1 MRLLR
6 SGGPSG
12 RQGRDLP
19 PARKRGGTKRR
30 ASKGLSS
37 LPRGAYLAA
46 IAVLG
51 AGLLVGAGVWSVRA
65 GHPARVAE
73 WAGGHFT
80 QVQLAA
86 GLRVEAVFV
95 EGRTETD
102 AGQIL
107 RALDVAVGDPILA
120 LDAHTA
126 RQRLESLGW
135 VKSARIERRL
145 PNTLI
150 VRLEER
156 QAIAIWQRGGTF
168 DLIDAE
174 GAVIGAD
181 GLARHTHLLVVGGEG
196 AERAAAGLI
205 AALDSAPA
213 LRDRVEAA
221 VRMGERRWNLRFKG
235 GIDVRLPETG
245 LEEAMTRLAEL
256 DMQHDLL
263 ARDIVLIDMREPDR
277 MVLRQAPEAAER
289 RRTGP
294 GDST

>member
-19 PARKRGGTKRR
+19 PARKRGGAKRR
-30 ASKGLSS
+30 APAGRWT
-37 LPRGAYLAA
+37 LPRSARLAA
-46 IAVLG
+46 IAFLCVGILAG
-51 AGLLVGAGVWSVRA
+51 AGTWSVRA
-65 GHPARVAE
+65 GHLALAAAWLGDLSTR
-73 WAGGHFT
+73 T
-80 QVQLAA
+80 QLAA

-95 EGRTETD
+95 EGRSETD
-102 AGQIL
+102 AGQIV
-107 RALDVAVGDPILA
+107 RALEVAIGDPILA

-126 RQRLESLGW
+126 RQRLETLGW
-135 VKSARIERRL
+135 VKTARIERRL

-156 QAIAIWQRGGTF
+156 QAIAIWQRGGAF

-181 GLARHTHLLVVGGEG
+181 GLARHSHLLVVVGEG

-205 AALDSAPA
+205 EALERAPA
-213 LRDRVEAA
+213 LRERVEAA

-235 GIDVRLPETG
+235 GVDVRLPETG
-245 LEEAMTRLAEL
+245 VEEAVARLAEL

-277 MVLRQAPEAAER
+277 MVLRQSPEAAER
-289 RRTGP
+289 GRAGP
-294 GDST
+294 GDRT